1 MVSHQRE
8 TSIVQR
14 DWKTGSYGQMDSH
27 EGRPCGYEK
36 TIIGRGWGVVASC
49 WSEVV
54 VAQPHSGP
62 FEFLLTVGASCATP
76 TKRISYVG
84 C

>member
-8 TSIVQR
+8 TGIVQR
-14 DWKTGSYGQMDSH
+14 DWRICSYGQMDSH
-27 EGRPCGYEK
+27 DGYEE
-36 TIIGRGWGVVASC
+36 TIIGRGRGVVASC
-49 WSEVV
+49 WRGLV

-62 FEFLLTVGASCATP
+62 FEFLLTDGASCATP
-76 TKRISYVG
+76 TIRISYVG